1 MRVCMSMHT
10 LNACADMIPSAWH
23 QSDKIYNMDMEDDHI
38 DTVVS
43 HIIELYPISISKM
56 TILLW

>member
-1 MRVCMSMHT
+1 MSMHT